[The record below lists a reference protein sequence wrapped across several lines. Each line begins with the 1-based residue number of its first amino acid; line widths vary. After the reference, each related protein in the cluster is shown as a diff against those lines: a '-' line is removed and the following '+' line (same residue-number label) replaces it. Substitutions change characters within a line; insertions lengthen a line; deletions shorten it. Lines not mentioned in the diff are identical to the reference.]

1 MPDLSSLTPEQIQQ
15 LLAIAGQGQIPGLDV
30 ESLIGS
36 YGGFDISSLYG
47 LDFSGMMGEE
57 TQEEAYENTPWTL
70 GRVVPQEWMEVSM
83 PVDEQDLSL
92 ISEGSQVQVYVE
104 ALNAGSQDRTPLKG
118 EIRKISRKGS
128 NQGGSSKFNVI
139 IRLPREEGMLEGMS
153 ASCVIPVEEKKDLL
167 LIPVE
172 ALMEDGG
179 RLYVYTGYDPQKQ
192 MFLSPVDVTIGFS
205 DEEKVEILS
214 GLTEG
219 MMVYYSVLTGEEF

>member
-1 MPDLSSLTPEQIQQ
+1 
-15 LLAIAGQGQIPGLDV
+15 
-30 ESLIGS
+30 
-36 YGGFDISSLYG
+36 
-47 LDFSGMMGEE
+47 
-57 TQEEAYENTPWTL
+57 
-70 GRVVPQEWMEVSM
+70 M